1 MTRVGI
7 EEQIQTDD
15 GRKVSSHKKVPKSSR
30 VTSMLLTDVGKGV
43 LITKK
48 RW

>member
-15 GRKVSSHKKVPKSSR
+15 GRKVSSR

-43 LITKK
+43 LMTKK